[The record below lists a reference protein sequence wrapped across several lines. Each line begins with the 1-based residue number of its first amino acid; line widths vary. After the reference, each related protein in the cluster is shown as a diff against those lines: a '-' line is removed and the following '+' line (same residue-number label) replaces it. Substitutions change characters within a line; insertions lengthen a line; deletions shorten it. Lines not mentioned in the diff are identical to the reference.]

1 MRKALLFSVALLVL
15 SAATTSL
22 MGQRSSRAVAKTMTT
37 PQAVFAGVE
46 AFSDGRSVFVRWQM
60 SVEQNNIGF
69 YVYRRARGTGF
80 ELLAP
85 ERIVPGSKIRQGSE
99 PAYGT
104 EYSFVDVSGNYRASY
119 LVQSVLA
126 DGQVVSS
133 GYVLPQYVYDLRAV
147 AGDALNTAP
156 STRKMPSIESAAK
169 QLDKEL
175 AAEVASYAADA
186 DDATHEFVIS
196 QPGVRISIKR
206 EGWYRVTRA
215 ELQAGGFD
223 VNSNPGNW
231 QLYVEGVQ
239 QAISVGP
246 NADYIEF
253 YGKGADTVET
263 DLKVYYLIVGSAA
276 GRRVTQKTLR
286 PGQSTVISRGYDQ
299 TAVRKERTNYID
311 ELLNGDAENYWG
323 RAIGAGLPTTYNF
336 TLTGIDTSSPTATLR
351 VNFQGYSNTSHSIEL
366 FLNGQALAPTTGE
379 QVFPYSKLYTIPISM
394 LTEGAN
400 SLQMRSA
407 GPSGDFN
414 LFDSLS
420 VSYNRRYLAEQ
431 NRVGFFTQ
439 NLKAAQ
445 LEGFTT
451 ADVRIFDITDVNNP
465 VQATNYTVEPNGATF
480 GVFLP
485 AGRGR
490 VYYAVSGDGLLQA
503 EAVTPNDPALLR
515 VPGTQADLVII
526 AYKDYLA
533 QAETWAN
540 YRRGQGFTVK
550 VVEVT
555 EIYDEFNYGSL
566 SSASIRSFLQYSVLN
581 WQTPPRYVLILGEA
595 CYDSRNYEGT
605 GYWNQVPTRLV
616 DSVFSTTASD
626 EWLGDFDGDGLSQL
640 AIGRIASRNSTG
652 ISTVFNKVV
661 TFEALPGNQLDRGA
675 LFAYDFNDSQ
685 NDFAAMTTQLRGQ
698 LPVTAPTTSVF
709 RGDPN
714 AATSLITQ
722 MNTGKL
728 IVNYSGHGTTGT
740 WGGSPVFF
748 NIFSVPSLTN
758 ASSPSIY
765 TMLTCLNG
773 YFHNITNE
781 SFAEALTKAQNG
793 GAVAAWASSG
803 LTASSQQLLMGNRFY
818 NQVGAG
824 NIQRLGDL
832 IKDAKSVVPG
842 GSSVRFSW
850 ALIGDPML
858 KVR

>member
-1 MRKALLFSVALLVL
+1 
-15 SAATTSL
+15 
-22 MGQRSSRAVAKTMTT
+22 
-37 PQAVFAGVE
+37 
-46 AFSDGRSVFVRWQM
+46 
-60 SVEQNNIGF
+60 
-69 YVYRRARGTGF
+69 
-80 ELLAP
+80 
-85 ERIVPGSKIRQGSE
+85 
-99 PAYGT
+99 
-104 EYSFVDVSGNYRASY
+104 
-119 LVQSVLA
+119 
-126 DGQVVSS
+126 
-133 GYVLPQYVYDLRAV
+133 
-147 AGDALNTAP
+147 
-156 STRKMPSIESAAK
+156 
-169 QLDKEL
+169 
-175 AAEVASYAADA
+175 
-186 DDATHEFVIS
+186 
-196 QPGVRISIKR
+196 
-206 EGWYRVTRA
+206 
-215 ELQAGGFD
+215 
-223 VNSNPGNW
+223 
-231 QLYVEGVQ
+231 
-239 QAISVGP
+239 
-246 NADYIEF
+246 
-253 YGKGADTVET
+253 
-263 DLKVYYLIVGSAA
+263 
-276 GRRVTQKTLR
+276 
-286 PGQSTVISRGYDQ
+286 
-299 TAVRKERTNYID
+299 
-311 ELLNGDAENYWG
+311 
-323 RAIGAGLPTTYNF
+323 
-336 TLTGIDTSSPTATLR
+336 
-351 VNFQGYSNTSHSIEL
+351 
-366 FLNGQALAPTTGE
+366 
-379 QVFPYSKLYTIPISM
+379 
-394 LTEGAN
+394 
-400 SLQMRSA
+400 
-407 GPSGDFN
+407 
-414 LFDSLS
+414 
-420 VSYNRRYLAEQ
+420 
-431 NRVGFFTQ
+431 
-439 NLKAAQ
+439 
-445 LEGFTT
+445 
-451 ADVRIFDITDVNNP
+451 
-465 VQATNYTVEPNGATF
+465 
-480 GVFLP
+480 
-485 AGRGR
+485 
-490 VYYAVSGDGLLQA
+490 
-503 EAVTPNDPALLR
+503 

-540 YRRGQGFTVK
+540 YRRGQGITVK

-758 ASSPSIY
+758 ASSTSIY